1 MSELKQKDGESPTEW
16 LARLRHLDPDTLS
29 EHQRFFL
36 LQHALDSARVAVK
49 RQEDDASYAA
59 ALRGKESLPSAD
71 KEATVPTRAGR
82 QVVEEAAL
90 ELCKRAY
97 LALGQGDRERFT
109 LWAADGCK

>member
-1 MSELKQKDGESPTEW
+1 MSELKRLDGESPTEW
-16 LARLRHLDPDTLS
+16 LARLRHIDPGTLS

-59 ALRGKESLPSAD
+59 ALRGKEPLPSAD
-71 KEATVPTRAGR
+71 HEATDPTRAAR
-82 QVVEEAAL
+82 QAVEETAL
-90 ELCKRAY
+90 ERCKRAY
-97 LALGQGDRERFT
+97 LALNEADRERFT